1 MVRVF
6 THCVNQQTADAAL
19 LGKHRLFSYVMTK
32 PNVTICE
39 PDLHR
44 LLKNN

>member
-1 MVRVF
+1 MMRSF
-6 THCVNQQTADAAL
+6 MHRVNQQTADESL

-39 PDLHR
+39 PNLHR